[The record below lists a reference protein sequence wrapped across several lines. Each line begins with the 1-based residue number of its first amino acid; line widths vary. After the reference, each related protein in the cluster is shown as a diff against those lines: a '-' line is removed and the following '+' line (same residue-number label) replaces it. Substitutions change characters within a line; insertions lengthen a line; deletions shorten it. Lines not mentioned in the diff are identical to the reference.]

1 MAEETKKKEKWI
13 ARLRTKYR
21 LVIMNESTYEEKL
34 SFKLSRLNVFVT
46 IASTSIVLIIMTIF
60 IIAFTPLREYI
71 PGYMDPEI
79 PAKVYFLEQ
88 KADSLERDLELK
100 DKYLNNIRNII
111 EGKDITSEMPQE
123 SNADVTYEIN
133 TLERSREDSILRAE
147 YERLSRY
154 NLHGNTEPE
163 MLLSEASI
171 SGINFFSPVSGIIT
185 NHFNLE
191 EGHYGIDIVARR
203 DETIKAIMGGT
214 VIFADWTLETGYV
227 IGIQHQRNFISVY
240 KHNATLLKQQGSYV
254 QAGEPIAIIGDSG
267 ELTTGP
273 HLHFEL
279 WYNGTPLDP
288 EEYVSF

>member
-1 MAEETKKKEKWI
+1 MPEETRKKEKWI
-13 ARLRTKYR
+13 ARLKTKYR

-46 IASTSIVLIIMTIF
+46 MASTAIILIIMTIF

-88 KADSLERDLELK
+88 KADSLENDLRMKNL
-100 DKYLNNIRNII
+100 YLTNIRNII
-111 EGKDITSEMPQE
+111 EGKDVVSEIPQE
-123 SNADVTYEIN
+123 NDSDVVYEIN
-133 TLERSREDSILRAE
+133 TLERSKEDSILRAE
-147 YERLSRY
+147 YERHSRY
-154 NLHGNTEPE
+154 NLYENMEPD
-163 MLLSEASI
+163 LLPSMVSA
-171 SGINFFSPVSGIIT
+171 SGISFFSPISGIIT

-191 EGHYGIDIVARR
+191 EGHYGVDIVAESN
-203 DETIKAIMGGT
+203 ETIKAVLEGT

-227 IGIQHQRNFISVY
+227 IGIQHQGNFISVY
-240 KHNATLLKQQGSYV
+240 KHNATLLKKQGTYV

-267 ELTTGP
+267 EMTTGP

-279 WYNGTPLDP
+279 WHNGTPLNP

>member
-13 ARLRTKYR
+13 ARWRTKYR
-21 LVIMNESTYEEKL
+21 LVIMNEDTYEEKL

-46 IASTSIVLIIMTIF
+46 LASTAIILVIMTIF

-79 PAKVYFLEQ
+79 PAKVYFLQQ

-100 DKYLNNIRNII
+100 NLYLVNIRNIV
-111 EGKDITSEMPQE
+111 EGKQIVSEIPQGSDSE
-123 SNADVTYEIN
+123 VTYDIN

-147 YERLSRY
+147 YERRSRY
-154 NLHGNTEPE
+154 NLYNNTEPD
-163 MLLSEASI
+163 LILSQPTTSKI
-171 SGINFFSPVSGIIT
+171 TFFSPVSGIIT
-185 NHFNLE
+185 NPFNLE
-191 EGHYGIDIVARR
+191 EGHYGVDVVAETN
-203 DETIKAIMGGT
+203 ETINAVLEGT
-214 VIFADWTLETGYV
+214 VIFSDWTLETGYV
-227 IGIQHQRNFISVY
+227 IGIQHQGNFISVY
-240 KHNATLLKQQGSYV
+240 KHNATLLKKQGNYV
-254 QAGEPIAIIGDSG
+254 KAGEPIAIIGDSG

-279 WYNGTPLDP
+279 WYNGTPVNP

>member
-1 MAEETKKKEKWI
+1 MAGETKKKEKWI

-34 SFKLSRLNVFVT
+34 SFKLSRLNVFVSL
-46 IASTSIVLIIMTIF
+46 ASTAIILIIMTIF

-79 PAKVYFLEQ
+79 PAKVYYLEQ

-100 DKYLNNIRNII
+100 DEYLSNIRNII
-111 EGKDITSEMPQE
+111 EGKDISSEIPQE
-123 SNADVTYEIN
+123 SDADVTYDIN
-133 TLERSREDSILRAE
+133 KLERSREDSILRAE
-147 YERLSRY
+147 YERLSSY
-154 NLHGNTEPE
+154 NLRNDGEPD
-163 MLLSEASI
+163 MLFTEASI
-171 SGINFFSPVSGIIT
+171 SGVTFFSPVSGIIT

-191 EGHYGIDIVARR
+191 EGHYGIDIVAES
-203 DETIKAIMGGT
+203 DEPIKAIMEGT
-214 VIFADWTLETGYV
+214 VIFADWTLETGHV
-227 IGIQHQRNFISVY
+227 IGIQHQGNIISVY
-240 KHNATLLKQQGSYV
+240 KHNATLLKKQGSYV

-279 WYNGTPLDP
+279 WHNGTPLDP